1 MLIHPFS
8 GVAPRLYKRAFT
20 KDRELK
26 DKLTGEM
33 RMQAPDWGTPWHLRS
48 VGYPEMEAALSEE
61 AVVKEEKVNVE

>member
-33 RMQAPDWGTPWHLRS
+33 RVQEPDWGTPWHLRS

-61 AVVKEEKVNVE
+61 TASTKEKAGEE